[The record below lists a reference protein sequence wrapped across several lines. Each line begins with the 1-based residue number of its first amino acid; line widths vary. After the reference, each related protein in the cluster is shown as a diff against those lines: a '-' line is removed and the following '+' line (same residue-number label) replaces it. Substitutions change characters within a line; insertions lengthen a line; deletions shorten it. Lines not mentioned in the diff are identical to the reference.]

1 MISRVLVI
9 AQGGLLAYSKN
20 FVKLSKDPNSGITE
34 GDLISGFIS
43 AINTFAQE
51 IKGGNIH
58 SLNFKHFNIVMEYD
72 TETDTI
78 FVVICDINDIE
89 EEVRERSILLKNEFI
104 KRHKEQLLNWSG
116 ELVLF
121 QDMEAFVEENIFIP
135 PKILLVG
142 ENGVG
147 KTSIMDLFPG
157 ETIIE
162 IDEDLNE
169 IIQKTIYVSGLNLKQ
184 FIIREM
190 NIKELVDNSKIHKPL
205 LKNADIVLIV
215 TNSGAS
221 NLARTKKSADIL
233 KKLVKKAEFYVIANF
248 QDHEDLAF
256 EPSKIEELFNGLK
269 TFGFS
274 AVDKNAQ
281 EKMYEIM
288 IDVLNKS
295 IIEQIQQDNQS
306 IAS

>member
-20 FVKLSKDPNSGITE
+20 FINIAESRDSGATE

-43 AINTFAQE
+43 AISTFAKE

-58 SLNFKHFNIVMEYD
+58 SLNFKNFNIVMEYD

-78 FVVICDINDIE
+78 FFIICDINDIE
-89 EEVRERSILLKNEFI
+89 EEVRERSILLKEEFI
-104 KRHKEQLLNWSG
+104 KRHKERLMNWTG

-135 PKILLVG
+135 PKILIVG
-142 ENGVG
+142 EVGVG
-147 KTSIMDLFPG
+147 KTTIMDLFPG

-169 IIQKTIYVSGLNLKQ
+169 IIQKTIYVQGLNLRQ

-190 NIKELVDNSKIHKPL
+190 NIEELVDNSKLYKPL
-205 LKNADIVLIV
+205 LNNADIIIIV

-221 NLARTKKSADIL
+221 NLARTAKLYPIL
-233 KKLVKKAEFYVIANF
+233 KKLVKKADFYVIANF
-248 QDHEDLAF
+248 QDNKELAF
-256 EPSKIEELFNGLK
+256 EPIKIEELFDGLK
-269 TFGFS
+269 TYGF
-274 AVDKNAQ
+274 AGTEKKAQ
-281 EKMYEIM
+281 EKMFNIM
-288 IDVLNKS
+288 VDVLNKS
-295 IIEQIQQDNQS
+295 IVEKIQHDNQEITS
-306 IAS
+306 